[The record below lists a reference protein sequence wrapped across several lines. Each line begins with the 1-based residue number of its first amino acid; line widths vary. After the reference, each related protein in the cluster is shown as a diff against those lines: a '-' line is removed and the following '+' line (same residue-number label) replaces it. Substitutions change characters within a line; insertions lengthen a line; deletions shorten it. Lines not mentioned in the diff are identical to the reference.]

1 MSQSPRS
8 LRFYFDL
15 ISHNAW
21 LAWARMPALCAEFD
35 LQLQPI
41 PVLFAGLLNHHG
53 QVGPAEVAPKR
64 EWMLR
69 NVLRKA
75 HAHGIA
81 LAPPASHPFN
91 PLVPLRALS
100 ALHGEQRVQATDRLF
115 RATWAESKPIHDPAC
130 VAAELAAC
138 GLDAGAV
145 MASIQTPAVKDALR
159 QQTEQALA
167 EGVFGVPT
175 MAVDGE
181 LFFGFDDLPWLERKL
196 AGTDPLPDPLP
207 DLAAWQAIRPTA
219 ERRR

>member
-1 MSQSPRS
+1 MNPSPRS

-21 LAWARMPALCAEFD
+21 LAWARLPAICAEHD
-35 LQLQPI
+35 LQLEPV
-41 PVLFAGLLNHHG
+41 PVLFAGLLQHHG

-75 HAHGIA
+75 HTHGIA
-81 LAPPASHPFN
+81 IAPPASHPFN
-91 PLVPLRALS
+91 PLVPLRALT
-100 ALHGEQRVQATDRLF
+100 ALQGEQRVLATERLF
-115 RATWAESKPIHDPAC
+115 RATWVESKPVHDPAC
-130 VAAELAAC
+130 VAAELSAC
-138 GLDAGAV
+138 GLEADAV
-145 MASIQTPAVKDALR
+145 MQAIQTPVVKDGLR

-167 EGVFGVPT
+167 DGVFGVPT
-175 MAVDGE
+175 LAVNGE

-207 DLAAWQAIRPTA
+207 NLDAWQAIRPTA